1 MWPQCELTA
10 SHYWHVD
17 LVVRMQSGAAGSI
30 SIQQLHETKS
40 FQKPL
45 GSVIKMIQHPSASRC
60 KWVMLYSKANLV
72 S

>member
-1 MWPQCELTA
+1 MWPLCELTA
-10 SHYWHVD
+10 SHYWRVD
-17 LVVRMQSGAAGSI
+17 LVVRTQSAAGSI

-45 GSVIKMIQHPSASRC
+45 GSVIKMIQHPSASYC